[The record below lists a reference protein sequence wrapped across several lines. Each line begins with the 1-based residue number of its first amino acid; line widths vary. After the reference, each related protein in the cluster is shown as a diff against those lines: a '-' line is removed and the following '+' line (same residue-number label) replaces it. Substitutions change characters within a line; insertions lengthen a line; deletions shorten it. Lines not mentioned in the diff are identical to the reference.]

1 MQWIKSG
8 GIFNVWNVSSV
19 QNGYFE
25 FRKAGDGAVELVLS
39 CSSWNAALTL
49 EPVPHVR
56 LSCAYFQMTEKGG
69 KGEAAD
75 QKRTAEFCLF
85 KFCVLPERSLMR
97 SLCISLPTQLPR
109 PPRLKWR
116 YSKAVLRQVLGLD
129 WTRTGFLSKELPVAG
144 RGPLWLTRHSGPL
157 TLERMEPLPAPS
169 LESVGH
175 TGGVLE
181 VPGLY

>member
-1 MQWIKSG
+1 MRLIERPLSPGFIIPDLTGSFFTFYPLAVMQWIKSG

-69 KGEAAD
+69 EDEAAD
-75 QKRTAEFCLF
+75 QKRTAEFL
-85 KFCVLPERSLMR
+85 SL
-97 SLCISLPTQLPR
+97 
-109 PPRLKWR
+109 
-116 YSKAVLRQVLGLD
+116 
-129 WTRTGFLSKELPVAG
+129 
-144 RGPLWLTRHSGPL
+144 
-157 TLERMEPLPAPS
+157 
-169 LESVGH
+169 
-175 TGGVLE
+175 
-181 VPGLY
+181 